1 MTDIDQLR
9 AKIDDITLQ
18 MLKLL
23 KERTEAAKQIGQLKK
38 NNGLSVFDEKR
49 EDQLRS
55 EVTELCKQIG
65 LDESIGR
72 KFLNFLLNE
81 SIKVQTDGKQ
91 THLTIFLKAKALEQ
105 QGKKIIHM
113 EVGEP
118 DFMPSPVVKSA
129 LSEAYDKGLVRYG
142 PALGMPKLREALA
155 QYCTKK
161 FGSDVKPENILVS
174 PGGRFSV
181 FLAVSTLLNPGDEI
195 IVIEPAW
202 PAYRD
207 CAIHAGVKVRTISTS
222 LENNWDPSISEI
234 EQTINSNTK
243 MLVLNYPNNPTGK
256 VLPQKLQ
263 DQIIDLAK
271 KHDLYVLS
279 DEIYSE
285 YTFSEW
291 KSVLAS
297 NYSKAIITQSFSKSH
312 AMTGLRIGYTIADK
326 SIIDKM
332 VKLQALC
339 ITNVAEPIQY
349 AALKALETDTV
360 PNTKSI
366 KSKINVLVES
376 AKKMGF
382 EFNAPD
388 GAMYLFA
395 RINKPGFDGL
405 EFTNKLLDHGV
416 AVAPGDGFGN
426 YRGFIRISACQD
438 ENKLKEGMMI
448 LDEVLRDYR

>member
-55 EVTELCKQIG
+55 EVTEICKQIG

-376 AKKMGF
+376 AKKMGL